1 MREAIVRIDPRVPH
15 LISEGVRIRRRRRPE
30 PARPAPRTPGCESP
44 ALRNLSCGP
53 VAQCSRAA
61 GFYPVGC
68 GRKSRRGHPCHHR
81 PAWRK
86 SSVPGPHPGGPG
98 ALPGAGRLRRS
109 SAARTPGFDPGGG
122 GANPPAARIL
132 IPPLA
137 HQQSARPIIA
147 RRPGRHRRG
156 GPPCR
161 WMAEKSCTGLKHR
174 PVWSVT
180 RSSGVP
186 RFEGPWQT
194 SGMRPPCKRDHV
206 GANPTGSTIVMSP

>member
-1 MREAIVRIDPRVPH
+1 M
-15 LISEGVRIRRRRRPE
+15 
-30 PARPAPRTPGCESP
+30 
-44 ALRNLSCGP
+44 
-53 VAQCSRAA
+53 
-61 GFYPVGC
+61 
-68 GRKSRRGHPCHHR
+68 
-81 PAWRK
+81 
-86 SSVPGPHPGGPG
+86 
-98 ALPGAGRLRRS
+98 RRS
-109 SAARTPGFDPGGG
+109 SAARTPGFDPGAG

-186 RFEGPWQT
+186 RFAGPWQT

-206 GANPTGSTIVMSP
+206 GANPTGSTIATTPLRRSSGGERRSLKPDVGGAIPPGAIFDQDLCRTTGVLDGHARLPTARGGRETRVVHDPMSP